1 MRLATRLRA
10 LAAVSGHHN
19 LTMLQPVAAL
29 LSVDRR
35 LLKKDRLTQQAS
47 ACVPV
52 SPA

>member
-1 MRLATRLRA
+1 MRLATRLHA

-19 LTMLQPVAAL
+19 LTMFQPEAAL

-35 LLKKDRLTQQAS
+35 LGKKDRLTQQAG
-47 ACVPV
+47 ACFPV